1 MASTANTLDDATK
14 TLLLNMFD
22 QWLALS
28 ILMPSLLGMGG
39 GQQDVGSL
47 ARSQTEQDT
56 FLWVIEYLQNEP
68 AETVINDRIV
78 KVLVD
83 LNFEVK
89 DGIYPKF

>member
-1 MASTANTLDDATK
+1 
-14 TLLLNMFD
+14 MFD